1 MSHHLACYV
10 APVLTCTF
18 VAFLATRPEGNEFA
32 EPWSQHRYNYV
43 PNGNRYRINR
53 TEGTDEVLIRAAL
66 EFLPSVLS
74 RSPQNAE
81 LAQGLKEHALQLKST
96 DSLHEKRLGAAIA
109 GFEYLKVRVS
119 KCLFTQCSSSYPQ
132 KKVES
137 ALDDHLHKPDY
148 NVCIVCLLQ
157 PGAIPVPAPFSWSS
171 LDQAVV
177 PQGEVEVTAESVTF
191 TGHLDLRLR
200 RWIPPMRNDSE
211 LEETATSSWMFQSDA
226 DFQQMVEGA
235 DLPQMVE
242 GADLQQA
249 VPRTTEPVTLAELY
263 MKWTKRED
271 SGINERSTR
280 PSANPGVQH
289 SSNRPD
295 PFAPVPGW
303 GAWVDPRRV
312 DRESWNGYSSSSR
325 HPADRVDKSYG
336 LFGSDSEDS
345 DSSGVWSK
353 GDHKIPSLAAP
364 IPIRPSLGTYHVS
377 SDPSDLSKSKS
388 QGPWV
393 AEPSGYKSARSST
406 QHRSSSHQDPWGRN
420 QDSWGRGQDFWSGG
434 QDSWGRGQ
442 DSRSGDQVS
451 WSRGQDSW
459 SGDQDSWGRG
469 QDSWGG
475 EEVSWGG
482 DEDSWGRGQDPWD
495 RGADTVRSEV
505 GGGLSGVSKAMAQQP
520 WVGGQPA
527 DPLVQHSSNRPYPH
541 PSQSMPIPMVQGHYE
556 YFHDREG
563 SSRGDRERSKGDK
576 YSRTR
581 PKDIFKPYSSSNRHP
596 ALQDDS
602 QLHETATPNAFSTSD
617 SLLNPKRVNFTAEPV
632 VPSKSHPRSIPAT
645 QNETATPT
653 EFSMGSP
660 SRKFDS
666 KEAVEAAA
674 EPIFLTKANPRLIPA
689 MPQLDETA
697 TLNSFSTSSPPL
709 DPKPLAIVTAGPVTL
724 TDPHPRSIP
733 ATQNGTAAPTVFS
746 QSSSQR
752 TVDSKPAVE
761 AADELLILTK
771 PHPKLILA
779 TQEDSRLDEMGT
791 HNVFSKSSFDGAV
804 DPKRLMEPTAE
815 PVTLTEPHPSLT
827 PATQD
832 TPNAFSSLPGAVD
845 PERMVEVADDLL
857 NLAHPNPKLILAM
870 PEDSQLNETA
880 TLNVFSMSSP
890 PLDPKRLV
898 ETTAELL
905 NLTEPHPT
913 LTPATQDETET
924 SNAFFSLR
932 GAVDPERVV
941 EVAAEPVLLT
951 KPHPKLILAMHE
963 DPQLDKTTTPNAF
976 STSSPGL
983 LDPRRVV
990 EAESVTLTEPHPT
1003 LTPATQDKPET
1014 PNPFSSPHE
1023 ATDPGEQ
1030 VVEVADEPATRI
1042 DPVHP
1047 TPRLVL
1053 PTLKL
1058 DAELH
1063 EMGVPNIRLARTSTL
1078 LLGLVIVTITL
1089 VTLHQNWARTS
1100 HL

>member
-1 MSHHLACYV
+1 M
-10 APVLTCTF
+10 
-18 VAFLATRPEGNEFA
+18 
-32 EPWSQHRYNYV
+32 
-43 PNGNRYRINR
+43 
-53 TEGTDEVLIRAAL
+53 
-66 EFLPSVLS
+66 
-74 RSPQNAE
+74 
-81 LAQGLKEHALQLKST
+81 
-96 DSLHEKRLGAAIA
+96 
-109 GFEYLKVRVS
+109 
-119 KCLFTQCSSSYPQ
+119 
-132 KKVES
+132 
-137 ALDDHLHKPDY
+137 DDHLHKPDY

-157 PGAIPVPAPFSWSS
+157 PGTIPVPAPFSWSS

-177 PQGEVEVTAESVTF
+177 PEREVEVTAKSVTF

-200 RWIPPMRNDSE
+200 RWIPPTRNDSE
-211 LEETATSSWMFQSDA
+211 PEETATSSWMFQSDA

-271 SGINERSTR
+271 SGINEGSTR

-325 HPADRVDKSYG
+325 HLADRVDKSPG

-345 DSSGVWSK
+345 DSSGVRSR

-364 IPIRPSLGTYHVS
+364 IPIRPSLDTYHVS
-377 SDPSDLSKSKS
+377 PDPSDLSKSKS

-393 AEPSGYKSARSST
+393 AEPSGYKSARLST
-406 QHRSSSHQDPWGRN
+406 QYRSSSHQDPWGRN
-420 QDSWGRGQDFWSGG
+420 QDSWGRD
-434 QDSWGRGQ
+434 
-442 DSRSGDQVS
+442 
-451 WSRGQDSW
+451 QDSW

-469 QDSWGG
+469 QDSWSGDQVSWGG
-475 EEVSWGG
+475 EGDSWGGDEDSWGG
-482 DEDSWGRGQDPWD
+482 DEDSWGRNQDPWD
-495 RGADTVRSEV
+495 RGAYTVRSEV
-505 GGGLSGVSKAMAQQP
+505 GGGLSGLSKAMAQQP
-520 WVGGQPA
+520 WVGEQPA
-527 DPLVQHSSNRPYPH
+527 DPLVQHSSNRPDPH
-541 PSQSMPIPMVQGHYE
+541 PSQSMPIPMVQGRYE

-563 SSRGDRERSKGDK
+563 SSRGNRERSKGDK
-576 YSRTR
+576 YARKR

-660 SRKFDS
+660 SREIDS

-674 EPIFLTKANPRLIPA
+674 EPITLTKANPRLIPA

-724 TDPHPRSIP
+724 TDPHPRLIP

-845 PERMVEVADDLL
+845 PERMVEVADDLVT
-857 NLAHPNPKLILAM
+857 LANPHPKLILAM

-898 ETTAELL
+898 GTTAEPL

-941 EVAAEPVLLT
+941 EVTAEAVLLT

-983 LDPRRVV
+983 LDPRRMV
-990 EAESVTLTEPHPT
+990 EAESVTLIEPHPT

-1014 PNPFSSPHE
+1014 PNPFSSPQE
-1023 ATDPGEQ
+1023 AADPDEE
-1030 VVEVADEPATRI
+1030 VVEVAAEPATRI
-1042 DPVHP
+1042 DPVRP